1 MGKLHKNIKKYSL
14 SQKLERKVLGKKT
27 YDSAH
32 FLGTSAEAAYDAR
45 KDAERAAADAAN
57 QPIMPIADEEELQRS
72 RKKRLARRN
81 RGRASTILASESETL
96 G

>member
-1 MGKLHKNIKKYSL
+1 MGKLHKNVKKYSFG
-14 SQKLERKVLGKKT
+14 SKLTRKVIGDKN

-32 FLGTSAEAAYDAR
+32 FLGTSAEAARDAR
-45 KDAERAAADAAN
+45 KAAEHAATDAAN
-57 QPIMPIADEEELQRS
+57 QPIMPIADEEELERS
-72 RKKRLARRN
+72 RKKRLSRRN